1 MHFAQYAHHRPCRLL
16 LREPTTAAHT
26 ANTNPMVTKGI
37 ADFKNS
43 STIIILLIL
52 FYTPFSPTPVAK
64 NHTPRHFFLQKTYT
78 MPPNAPYF
86 LAISGSYTIENH
98 KLFWYICTYQPYRQ
112 VNINSITIN
121 FNGNH

>member
-52 FYTPFSPTPVAK
+52 FYTPFRRTQVAK
-64 NHTPRHFFLQKTYT
+64 NHTPTAL
-78 MPPNAPYF
+78 F
-86 LAISGSYTIENH
+86 LAKNQCNATQCPIFFSNISQLY
-98 KLFWYICTYQPYRQ
+98 Y
-112 VNINSITIN
+112 
-121 FNGNH
+121 